1 MANEWRIPMI
11 NSVTS
16 ATHVQPAA
24 QPAAASQKAPQAK
37 PQPSPTD
44 TVQISNAAKQIV
56 QEAIENS
63 AQTAREAASGDN
75 QAKRLLAREAADK
88 VAAK

>member
-1 MANEWRIPMI
+1 MI

-56 QEAIENS
+56 QEAIETS
-63 AQTAREAASGDN
+63 SQTTREAANGDN
-75 QAKRLLAREAADK
+75 QAKRLLAREAAQHQSVK
-88 VAAK
+88 